1 MKSGRWTLILVSLAT
16 IGLLSACG
24 GAEPEPPL
32 GAHSLVNAL
41 NGDVLASYDQL
52 EGAYKL
58 KDGRKLEPS
67 LIRSLLEGK
76 VRVVYQPDGLAQKAE
91 PVNGNVKWSDKFV
104 DTPYVI
110 PDPCRGGEANCD
122 GVCVDLKTSA
132 ANCGACGIS
141 CMGTCRDAVCL
152 PRLVP

>member
-1 MKSGRWTLILVSLAT
+1 MERVRWTTFLLSLLAT

-24 GAEPEPPL
+24 DAEPTPPL

-41 NGDVLASYDQL
+41 NGDVLATYDQY

-76 VRVVYQPDGLAQKAE
+76 VRVVYLPDELANRGL
-91 PVNGNVKWSDKFV
+91 PVNGPAEPFVKKEKIV
-104 DTPYVI
+104 VPLG
-110 PDPCRGGEANCD
+110 PCYGGETDCD
-122 GVCVDLKTSA
+122 GLCVDLQTNTK
-132 ANCGACGIS
+132 NCGACGIR
-141 CMGTCRDAVCL
+141 CAGACRDGMCL
-152 PRLVP
+152 P